1 MRNEELLSPFSRL
14 FSLPGQDCFNI
25 ITIGC
30 KTEGNPHA
38 IVEGLKNTLINHPR
52 LSCWAL
58 ITRNHLLLLLQET
71 GHGEQNVKAKW
82 IPTKVKVEE
91 HVIVPHIDP
100 NIENPDQFLEDYTTK
115 MAISPMDES
124 KTLWEFHLLKLKT
137 SHSGSVAVVEVKNGC
152 DEILPYKKLF
162 GGNTRHR
169 TRARKGSLH
178 SDRTRVPLGRYVTT
192 ELFQN
197 VDTTLVHAFSYT
209 LRCYLPKTVAD
220 PFPAILS
227 YRSNFTVKTAESL
240 FFIERSRNKRFESE
254 DGPNGPKT

>member
-52 LSCWAL
+52 LSCVF
-58 ITRNHLLLLLQET
+58 ET

-137 SHSGSVAVVEVKNGC
+137 SHSGSVAVVEVKNATPLKGKPGATVRINKFIHRIISLDDAKVVKNAMNMDLAKMMEKGSKSRWGNSIC
-152 DEILPYKKLF
+152 YVLFPLWIRLEKEMLEYIRRAKTTMDRKKL
-162 GGNTRHR
+162 
-169 TRARKGSLH
+169 SLE
-178 SDRTRVPLGRYVTT
+178 PL
-192 ELFQN
+192 FWIQ
-197 VDTTLVHAFSYT
+197 S
-209 LRCYLPKTVAD
+209 PM
-220 PFPAILS
+220 S
-227 YRSNFTVKTAESL
+227 
-240 FFIERSRNKRFESE
+240 
-254 DGPNGPKT
+254 